1 MLLRDKAVSITASQS
16 RKLEGVLLAFKTD
29 LIFKMYSC
37 QAVQLFYI
45 KKKKEANVWKRKNMN
60 IKCSESSAEEHLWQT
75 IETELQQDKKKK
87 LVEHC
92 RDICLQKN
100 YRKCIKLTE
109 PVLPN

>member
-1 MLLRDKAVSITASQS
+1 
-16 RKLEGVLLAFKTD
+16 
-29 LIFKMYSC
+29 
-37 QAVQLFYI
+37 
-45 KKKKEANVWKRKNMN
+45 MN